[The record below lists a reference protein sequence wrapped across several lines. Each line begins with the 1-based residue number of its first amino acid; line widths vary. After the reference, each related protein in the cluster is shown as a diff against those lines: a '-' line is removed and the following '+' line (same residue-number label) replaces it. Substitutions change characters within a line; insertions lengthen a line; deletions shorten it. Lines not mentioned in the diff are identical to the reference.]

1 MRDSNYS
8 VIKKKLVGGVQ
19 VSIYFDEWNFEM
31 LNIDL
36 FVRRK
41 IFRIFMQ

>member
-1 MRDSNYS
+1 
-8 VIKKKLVGGVQ
+8 
-19 VSIYFDEWNFEM
+19 M